1 MNFSP
6 EPHFMKQKEYF
17 ESGKT
22 LHINDRI
29 ACLKRLKKV
38 IVEKEDAICEALHSD
53 FRKSTF
59 ESLLTETQFV
69 LAELRMA
76 IKKTKSWAKTRRA
89 WPTLANFPSLAS
101 VHKEPYGQVL
111 IISPWN
117 YPFQLAIAPLIGA
130 IAAGNTVI
138 LKPSEHTRA
147 TSAILKKIIS
157 EVFDAGHV
165 QVLEGDEEMGKALLQ
180 LPWNYIFFTGSV
192 NVGRKVYEAA
202 ARNLIPV
209 TLELGGKN
217 PCIIDE
223 TANIPLTARRITWG
237 KFLNGGQTCIAP
249 DYVLIHTTKK
259 KAFYD
264 AMKTEIEKAYGGD
277 PSASPDYPRIINK
290 KNFERLAGLLE
301 KQKIVLGGDTHASDL
316 FISPTLIDEPDKNS
330 PVMAGEIFGPLLPVI
345 SYTEEKEIEAII
357 KAYPKPLA
365 MYMFSGNHRK
375 ACKWMQHFSFGGGAI
390 NDTIIQ
396 IVNKKL
402 PFGGVGQSGIGSYHG
417 RTSFDTF
424 THKKPIV
431 RRGVWPDVPI
441 RYAPYSKKLKIAKK
455 VKHLI

>member
-1 MNFSP
+1 MNSFAES
-6 EPHFMKQKEYF
+6 HFITQKEYF

-22 LHINDRI
+22 LNISHRI
-29 ACLKRLKKV
+29 TLLKKLRKV
-38 IVEKEDAICEALHSD
+38 IIEKEDAICEALYSD
-53 FRKSTF
+53 FRKSKF
-59 ESLLTETQFV
+59 ESLLSETQFV
-69 LAELRMA
+69 LAELNMV
-76 IKKTKSWAKTRRA
+76 IKKTRSWAKTQRI
-89 WPTLANFPSLAS
+89 WPSLANFPSLAS
-101 VHKEPYGQVL
+101 VYKEPYGQVL

-147 TSAILKKIIS
+147 TSAILKNILS

-165 QVLEGDEEMGKALLQ
+165 QVIEGDEETGKALLQ

-192 NVGRKVYEAA
+192 GVGRKVYEAA
-202 ARNLIPV
+202 ARNLTPV

-217 PCIIDE
+217 PCVIDK
-223 TANIPLTARRITWG
+223 TANIALTARRITWG

-249 DYVLIHTTKK
+249 DYILIHASQKK
-259 KAFYD
+259 NFYE
-264 AMKTEIEKAYGGD
+264 AMKNEIERAYGSD
-277 PSASPDYPRIINK
+277 PSISPDYPRIINT
-290 KNFERLAGLLE
+290 KNFDRLTGLLE
-301 KQKIVLGGDTHASDL
+301 GQKIVLGGTTRSSDR
-316 FISPTLIDEPDKNS
+316 FISPTLIDEPDKDS
-330 PVMAGEIFGPLLPVI
+330 SLMASEIFGPILPVI
-345 SYTEEKEIEAII
+345 SFTKEEEIEEMV
-357 KAYPKPLA
+357 KRYPKPLA
-365 MYMFSGNHRK
+365 MYVFSSNHKK
-375 ACKWMQHFSFGGGAI
+375 ARKWMRHFSFGGGAI

-396 IVNKKL
+396 IINKKL

-424 THKKPIV
+424 THKKPVV
-431 RRGVWPDVPI
+431 RRGIWPDIPI